1 MTAGVTTTDA
11 MTADVT
17 STDVTSSAEPAR
29 VDAAE
34 LVRALSRATG
44 GRPGHRVSHPKG
56 ILLAG
61 TFTASARARELTT
74 AVHMQGA
81 SVPVTARFSN
91 ASTDPHSDDAA
102 LGQPRG
108 MSVKFALPDGSETDV
123 VCQSWPV
130 FIVRTPAEFL
140 EFMQAQ
146 IAGPEELGAFI
157 GSHPATAAALELV
170 SQVAAP
176 PRSWATFT
184 FHSSVAYVLVDHEGT
199 RRAVRWEFTPEAGE
213 HLLSDAERAAAGPDY
228 LMSEILERLPVRFA
242 LRAQLAQIGDPVDDS
257 TARWPADR
265 EWVDMG
271 VIELTVQDTVRET
284 GGDVL
289 VMDPTRVTPGIEPSA
304 DPILHVRRAAYA
316 VSVAQR
322 SGTAGRD

>member
-1 MTAGVTTTDA
+1 MT
-11 MTADVT
+11 
-17 STDVTSSAEPAR
+17 TDVTTSAGRTRE
-29 VDAAE
+29 DAAE
-34 LVRALSRATG
+34 LVHALARATG
-44 GRPGHRVSHPKG
+44 ARPGHRVSHPKG

-61 TFTASARARELTT
+61 TFTASARARELTS
-74 AVHMQGA
+74 AAHMQGTP
-81 SVPVTARFSN
+81 VPVTARFSN

-102 LGQPRG
+102 VGDPRG

-146 IAGPEELGAFI
+146 IAGPDELGAFI

-176 PRSWATFT
+176 PRSWATLT
-184 FHSSVAYVLVDHEGT
+184 FHSSVAYVLVDQEGK
-199 RRAVRWEFTPEAGE
+199 RRSLRWEFTPEAGD
-213 HLLSDAERAAAGPDY
+213 HVLSDAEREAAGPDY
-228 LMSEILERLPVRFA
+228 LMTEILERLPVRFA
-242 LRAQLAQIGDPVDDS
+242 LRAQLARAGDPTHDS

-265 EWVDMG
+265 EWVEMG
-271 VIELTVQDTVRET
+271 VVELTAPDTVRET

-289 VMDPTRVTPGIEPSA
+289 VMDPMRLTPGIEPSD
-304 DPILHVRRAAYA
+304 DPILHVRRPAYA

-322 SGTAGRD
+322 TGTAARD

>member
-1 MTAGVTTTDA
+1 MVTDL
-11 MTADVT
+11 
-17 STDVTSSAEPAR
+17 TSSSQGER

-34 LVRALSRATG
+34 LVHALATATG
-44 GRPGHRVSHPKG
+44 ARPGHRVSHPKG

-74 AVHMQGA
+74 ASHLQGTP
-81 SVPVTARFSN
+81 VPVTARFSN

-102 LGQPRG
+102 VGDPRG
-108 MSVKFALPDGSETDV
+108 MSVKFALSDRSETDV

-130 FIVRTPAEFL
+130 FIVRTPTEFL

-146 IAGPEELGAFI
+146 IAGPDELGAFI

-170 SQVAAP
+170 AQVAAP
-176 PRSWATFT
+176 PRSWATLT
-184 FHSSVAYVLVDHEGT
+184 FHSSVAYVLVDQQGT
-199 RRAVRWEFTPEAGE
+199 RRSVRWEFTPEAGQQV
-213 HLLSDAERAAAGPDY
+213 LSDAERDAAGPDY
-228 LMSEILERLPVRFA
+228 LATEILERLPVRFA
-242 LRAQLAQIGDPVDDS
+242 LRAQLAQPGDPTDDS

-271 VIELTVQDTVRET
+271 VIELTARDTVRET
-284 GGDVL
+284 GDDVL
-289 VMDPTRVTPGIEPSA
+289 VMDPMRLTPGIEPSD
-304 DPILHVRRAAYA
+304 DPILHVRRPAYA

-322 SGTAGRD
+322 TASAAPA